1 MLSNQMQKQYKIWGT
16 IIVMFYVTC
25 FGFLVIHN
33 FQVWTLAPFIES
45 LIGVFMGAGAIAVIT
60 GIILLFQSSIQAEQE
75 KKQEVFR
82 NKILLYHNIIDKMEE
97 ITKDDKIHETEEKE
111 IVSLLA
117 RIQLLANPTTYGK
130 FVEFFEGLTKES
142 DEGEEL
148 LADEK
153 GHYRNVPED
162 YHNLFLEF
170 ISSARDDL
178 EVQEAM
184 TEEQQANLRRMHQQA
199 KDAAENLVTEKREP
213 YQKLDSLDE
222 WIAQINDIHEL
233 TQKQKDFVKS
243 FHNKIKNKFE
253 IGTKHGKIE
262 YTSRISMFAQEKSGS
277 LFLRLYLGKKDTI
290 QFNLLRNH
298 EKNYYRPSVDGL
310 NIENIRKYDPSV
322 KSYIKPWGYPFYAF
336 EDKTDV
342 INNHMNI
349 ILSLVETSFITA
361 KENKKLK
368 VNDDN
373 HHILED
379 IFNNTFKVE

>member
-1 MLSNQMQKQYKIWGT
+1 MFSKSLKKQMTKWGIGT
-16 IIVMFYVTC
+16 LIFYLLC
-25 FGFLVIHN
+25 FGFLKVN
-33 FQVWTLAPFIES
+33 VFQSWTLLPFVES
-45 LIGVFMGAGAIAVIT
+45 LIGVFMGAGAIAIIT

-117 RIQLLANPTTYGK
+117 RIQLLANPITYGK
-130 FVEFFEGLTKES
+130 FVEFFECLTKES

-178 EVQEAM
+178 EVQEEM
-184 TEEQQANLRRMHQQA
+184 TEEQQANLRKTNQQA
-199 KDAAENLVTEKREP
+199 KEATENLVTEKRQP

-222 WIAQINDIHEL
+222 WIAQINDDHVL

-243 FHNKIKNKFE
+243 FHNKMKKLE

-336 EDKTDV
+336 QDKTDV
-342 INNHMNI
+342 IDNHMNI
-349 ILSLVETSFITA
+349 ILSLVETSFNTA

-379 IFNNTFKVE
+379 IFNNTFIVE

>member
-1 MLSNQMQKQYKIWGT
+1 M
-16 IIVMFYVTC
+16 
-25 FGFLVIHN
+25 
-33 FQVWTLAPFIES
+33 ED
-45 LIGVFMGAGAIAVIT
+45 IT
-60 GIILLFQSSIQAEQE
+60 
-75 KKQEVFR
+75 R
-82 NKILLYHNIIDKMEE
+82 
-97 ITKDDKIHETEEKE
+97 DDKIHETEQKE
-111 IVSLLA
+111 ILSLLA
-117 RIQLLANPTTYGK
+117 KVHLLANPITYGK
-130 FVEFFEGLTKES
+130 FVEFFNSLNEEEPIKEEG
-142 DEGEEL
+142 GN
-148 LADEK
+148 
-153 GHYRNVPED
+153 YRAVPED
-162 YHNLFLEF
+162 FHSLFLDF

-178 EVQEAM
+178 EVQEEM
-184 TEEQQANLRRMHQQA
+184 TEEQQANLRATNKQA
-199 KDAAENLVTEKREP
+199 KEVHDKLVTEGRQP
-213 YQKLDSLDE
+213 YEKLDSLDE
-222 WIAQINDIHEL
+222 WIKQINNDHEL

-243 FHNKIKNKFE
+243 FHNKMQEFE

-336 EDKTDV
+336 QDKTDV

-349 ILSLVETSFITA
+349 ILSLVETSFNTA

-379 IFNNTFKVE
+379 IFNNTFIVE